1 MIVLDTNVISELM
14 RAAPNRKVVSWVD
27 SRPTGALAVSA
38 VTVAEVLYGISQQ
51 DDGQRKETLH
61 ALAHAMFEEEF
72 RKRVLSFGAEEAK
85 MYADLVTQRQAQGLP
100 ISMADAQI
108 AAIALR
114 WGGQLATR
122 NTADFAGLGLDVIN
136 PWDAEATQKD
146 R

>member
-14 RAAPNRKVVSWVD
+14 RAAPNRKVVAWVD
-27 SRPTGALAVSA
+27 SWPSGALAVST
-38 VTVAEVLYGISQQ
+38 VTVAEVLYGIARL

-72 RKRVLSFGAEEAK
+72 RERVLSFGAEEAK
-85 MYADLVTQRQAQGLP
+85 VYADLVTQRQAHGLF
-100 ISMADAQI
+100 ISMAEAQI
-108 AAIALR
+108 AAIVLR

-122 NTADFAGLGLDVIN
+122 NTADFAGLGLELIN
-136 PWDAEATQKD
+136 PWDAAAKQKE